1 MDQKQKARWE
11 RTREKGKWRTV
22 LLVGLPQGV
31 FMGLAFPFGWNLL
44 LDDPFPLWLALVM
57 APLWLLA
64 GLNFGLVWWHLAER
78 HYHEGE

>member
-1 MDQKQKARWE
+1 MNLKQKARWE
-11 RTREKGKWRTV
+11 QTREKGKWRVV
-22 LLVGLPQGV
+22 LLVGLPWGV

-44 LDDPFPLWLALVM
+44 LDDPFPLRLALVM

-64 GLNFGLVWWHLAER
+64 GLGFGLGWWHLAER